1 MRTGMRSVDRGVIL
15 VPLFAAANFAKELTV
30 TCWPIAEISILII
43 YRGQARFPSGT
54 KFVSFPRM
62 NFNFDRLAKFV
73 FATRRD
79 SGSRILTYFSRLLP
93 N

>member
-1 MRTGMRSVDRGVIL
+1 MRNVDRGVIL
-15 VPLFAAANFAKELTV
+15 IPLFAAANLEKRLIAA
-30 TCWPIAEISILII
+30 CWPIAEISILII
-43 YRGQARFPSGT
+43 YREQARFPSGT